1 MESVKTGKTNKV
13 GKNTEMAHTKTNKE
27 THFKQVSAITNRIR
41 SIGGIFTK
49 IAKKVRELVKKHP
62 KKSSAALVVLTPVA
76 CKRAKEL
83 DDKVQ
88 DKSKQAEKE
97 NKINW
102 WKYSGLTIATSLL
115 LAACSAG
122 DIDKQIELEQEKQ
135 KTEQEKKEAE
145 NARDRANKSEIELEQ
160 ERQKTNKSGIEL
172 ANSQIKA
179 EQERQK
185 TEQEKQKANK
195 SEIELE
201 QQKQKTINT
210 QRDLIKEQK
219 DFIKETEQNCQE
231 KHGQLFI
238 KRARIKTGITTGIA
252 IEIEAECKTPKPTKT
267 NQTPIQPKHLP
278 NSKHPHSQRGSKAQE
293 LIAYLL
299 FEQKDFIIETEQKCQ
314 EKHNQFFIKKAG
326 IKGGAI
332 EVEAECKTPKPTK
345 TNQTPIQPKHL
356 PNSKQPHSQRGS
368 KAQELIAYL
377 QKELESLPY
386 SQKAIAKQVDFYKPS
401 SIAYLELDPRDFKVT
416 EEWQNENLK
425 IRSKAQAKMLEMRK
439 PQANLS
445 PSQSFLFVQRIFA
458 DINKEI
464 EAAANTE
471 KKAEKVGYGYSKR
484 V

>member
-13 GKNTEMAHTKTNKE
+13 GKNTEIANTKTNKE
-27 THFKQVSAITNRIR
+27 THFKQVSAIINTLR

-49 IAKKVRELVKKHP
+49 IAKKVRELFKKHP
-62 KKSSAALVVLTPVA
+62 KKSKVALVVLTHVA

-135 KTEQEKKEAE
+135 KANKSGIELEQERQKTEQEKQK
-145 NARDRANKSEIELEQ
+145 ANKSEIELEQ

-238 KRARIKTGITTGIA
+238 KKTRIKTGITTGIA
-252 IEIEAECKTPKPTKT
+252 IEIEAECKTPKP
-267 NQTPIQPKHLP
+267 
-278 NSKHPHSQRGSKAQE
+278 A
-293 LIAYLL
+293 
-299 FEQKDFIIETEQKCQ
+299 
-314 EKHNQFFIKKAG
+314 
-326 IKGGAI
+326 
-332 EVEAECKTPKPTK
+332 K

-368 KAQELIAYL
+368 KTQELIAYL

-386 SQKAIAKQVDFYKPS
+386 SQKAIAKQVNFYKPS

-425 IRSKAQAKMLEMRK
+425 IRSKAQAKMLEMRNVK
-439 PQANLS
+439 PYPQAHLS
-445 PSQSFLFVQRIFA
+445 TSQSLLFVQKIFA
-458 DINKEI
+458 D
-464 EAAANTE
+464 
-471 KKAEKVGYGYSKR
+471 S
-484 V
+484 

>member
-1 MESVKTGKTNKV
+1 MGKIVFLKKRLAMESVKTGKTNKV

-27 THFKQVSAITNRIR
+27 THFKRVGAITNILR

-62 KKSSAALVVLTPVA
+62 KKSNVALVVLTHVA

-97 NKINW
+97 NQINW

-115 LAACSAG
+115 LAACSVG
-122 DIDKQIELEQEKQ
+122 DIDKQIEL
-135 KTEQEKKEAE
+135 EQEKKEAE
-145 NARDRANKSEIELEQ
+145 NARDRANKSGIELEQ

-185 TEQEKQKANK
+185 TEQEKQKTNK

-267 NQTPIQPKHLP
+267 NQTPK
-278 NSKHPHSQRGSKAQE
+278 E
-293 LIAYLL
+293 
-299 FEQKDFIIETEQKCQ
+299 
-314 EKHNQFFIKKAG
+314 
-326 IKGGAI
+326 
-332 EVEAECKTPKPTK
+332 
-345 TNQTPIQPKHL
+345 PKHL

-368 KAQELIAYL
+368 KAQEFIAYL
-377 QKELESLPY
+377 QKELEFLPY
-386 SQKAIAKQVDFYKPS
+386 SQKTIAKQVDFYRPS

-425 IRSKAQAKMLEMRK
+425 IRSKAQAKMLEMRHLK
-439 PQANLS
+439 PDSQAHLS
-445 PSQSFLFVQRIFA
+445 TSQSLLFVQKIFA

-464 EAAANTE
+464 KVVANTE
-471 KKAEKVGYGYSKR
+471 KKAEKAGYGYSKR
-484 V
+484 M

>member
-13 GKNTEMAHTKTNKE
+13 GKNAETANTKANKE
-27 THFKQVSAITNRIR
+27 TRFKQANAITNTLR
-41 SIGGIFTK
+41 SIGGFFTK

-62 KKSSAALVVLTPVA
+62 KKSKVALVVLTHVA

-97 NKINW
+97 NQINW

-115 LAACSAG
+115 LAACNVG
-122 DIDKQIELEQEKQ
+122 DIDKQIELEQEK
-135 KTEQEKKEAE
+135 KEVE
-145 NARDRANKSEIELEQ
+145 NARDRANKSGIELEQ

-252 IEIEAECKTPKPTKT
+252 IE
-267 NQTPIQPKHLP
+267 
-278 NSKHPHSQRGSKAQE
+278 
-293 LIAYLL
+293 
-299 FEQKDFIIETEQKCQ
+299 
-314 EKHNQFFIKKAG
+314 
-326 IKGGAI
+326 
-332 EVEAECKTPKPTK
+332 VEAECKTPKPAK

-386 SQKAIAKQVDFYKPS
+386 SQKAIAKQVDFYRPS

-416 EEWQNENLK
+416 EEWQKENLK
-425 IRSKAQAKMLEMRK
+425 IRSKAQAKMLEMRDLK
-439 PQANLS
+439 PNPQAHL
-445 PSQSFLFVQRIFA
+445 PTSQSLLFVQKIFA

-464 EAAANTE
+464 KVVANTE
-471 KKAEKVGYGYSKR
+471 KKAEKAGYGYSKR
-484 V
+484 M

>member
-1 MESVKTGKTNKV
+1 MKSVKTGKTNKV
-13 GKNTEMAHTKTNKE
+13 SKNTEMANTKTNKE
-27 THFKQVSAITNRIR
+27 THFKQVSAITNRLR

-62 KKSSAALVVLTPVA
+62 KKSNAALVVLTHVA

-97 NKINW
+97 NQINW

-115 LAACSAG
+115 LAACSVG

-135 KTEQEKKEAE
+135 EANKSGIELEQQRQKTEQERQKT
-145 NARDRANKSEIELEQ
+145 NKSEIELEQ

-185 TEQEKQKANK
+185 TEQEKQKTNK
-195 SEIELE
+195 SEIELANSQIKAE
-201 QQKQKTINT
+201 QEKQKTINT

-219 DFIKETEQNCQE
+219 DLVKETEQNCQE

-238 KRARIKTGITTGIA
+238 KKTRIKTGITTGIA
-252 IEIEAECKTPKPTKT
+252 IEIEAECKTPKP
-267 NQTPIQPKHLP
+267 
-278 NSKHPHSQRGSKAQE
+278 A
-293 LIAYLL
+293 
-299 FEQKDFIIETEQKCQ
+299 
-314 EKHNQFFIKKAG
+314 
-326 IKGGAI
+326 
-332 EVEAECKTPKPTK
+332 K

-356 PNSKQPHSQRGS
+356 PNSKQPHSQRES

-386 SQKAIAKQVDFYKPS
+386 SQKAIAKQVNFYKPS

-439 PQANLS
+439 TQANLS
-445 PSQSFLFVQRIFA
+445 ASQSLLFVQKIFA
-458 DINKEI
+458 DVNKEI
-464 EAAANTE
+464 EATANTE
-471 KKAEKVGYGYSKR
+471 KKAEKAGYGYSKR
-484 V
+484 M

>member
-1 MESVKTGKTNKV
+1 MKSVKTGKTNKV
-13 GKNTEMAHTKTNKE
+13 SKNTEMANTKTNKE
-27 THFKQVSAITNRIR
+27 THFKQVSAITNTLR

-62 KKSSAALVVLTPVA
+62 KKSKVALVVLTHAA

-97 NKINW
+97 NQINW
-102 WKYSGLTIATSLL
+102 WKYSRLTIATSLL
-115 LAACSAG
+115 LAACSTG

-135 KTEQEKKEAE
+135 KANKSGIELEQERQKTEQEKQK
-145 NARDRANKSEIELEQ
+145 ANKSEIELEQ

-238 KRARIKTGITTGIA
+238 KKARIKTGITTGIA
-252 IEIEAECKTPKPTKT
+252 IEIEAECKTPKPAKT

-278 NSKHPHSQRGSKAQE
+278 NP
-293 LIAYLL
+293 
-299 FEQKDFIIETEQKCQ
+299 
-314 EKHNQFFIKKAG
+314 
-326 IKGGAI
+326 
-332 EVEAECKTPKPTK
+332 
-345 TNQTPIQPKHL
+345 
-356 PNSKQPHSQRGS
+356 KQPHSQRGS
-368 KAQELIAYL
+368 KAQEFIAYL

-386 SQKAIAKQVDFYKPS
+386 SQKAIAKQVDFYRPS

-445 PSQSFLFVQRIFA
+445 TSQSLLFVQKIFA

-464 EAAANTE
+464 KVVANTE
-471 KKAEKVGYGYSKR
+471 KKAEKAGYGYSKR
-484 V
+484 M

>member
-13 GKNTEMAHTKTNKE
+13 GKNTEMANTKANKE
-27 THFKQVSAITNRIR
+27 THFKRVGAITNILR
-41 SIGGIFTK
+41 SIGGIFIK
-49 IAKKVRELVKKHP
+49 IVNKVRELVKKHP
-62 KKSSAALVVLTPVA
+62 KKSNVALVVLTHVA
-76 CKRAKEL
+76 CKKAKEL

-115 LAACSAG
+115 LAACSIG
-122 DIDKQIELEQEKQ
+122 DVDKQIELEQERQ

-145 NARDRANKSEIELEQ
+145 NARDRANKSGIELEQ
-160 ERQKTNKSGIEL
+160 E
-172 ANSQIKA
+172 
-179 EQERQK
+179 
-185 TEQEKQKANK
+185 
-195 SEIELE
+195 
-201 QQKQKTINT
+201 KQKTIKT
-210 QRDLIKEQK
+210 QK
-219 DFIKETEQNCQE
+219 DFIKYLEQNCKE
-231 KHGQLFI
+231 NHGQFLIEKGGI
-238 KRARIKTGITTGIA
+238 KAGIDGIT
-252 IEIEAECKTPKPTKT
+252 IEAEAKCKTPKPAKT
-267 NQTPIQPKHLP
+267 NQTPIQ
-278 NSKHPHSQRGSKAQE
+278 S
-293 LIAYLL
+293 
-299 FEQKDFIIETEQKCQ
+299 
-314 EKHNQFFIKKAG
+314 
-326 IKGGAI
+326 
-332 EVEAECKTPKPTK
+332 
-345 TNQTPIQPKHL
+345 KHL

-401 SIAYLELDPRDFKVT
+401 SIAYLELDPRDFKAT

-445 PSQSFLFVQRIFA
+445 PFQSFSILQNIVA

-464 EAAANTE
+464 EASANTA
-471 KKAEKVGYGYSKR
+471 KKAEKAGYGYSKR

>member
-13 GKNTEMAHTKTNKE
+13 GKNAETADTKANKE
-27 THFKQVSAITNRIR
+27 THFKQANAITNIIR
-41 SIGGIFTK
+41 SVGGFFTK
-49 IAKKVRELVKKHP
+49 IAKRVRELVKKHP
-62 KKSSAALVVLTPVA
+62 EKSSAALVVLTHVA
-76 CKRAKEL
+76 CRKAKEL

-97 NKINW
+97 NQINW
-102 WKYSGLTIATSLL
+102 WKYSGLTIAASLL

-122 DIDKQIELEQEKQ
+122 DTDKQIELEQEKQ
-135 KTEQEKKEAE
+135 KTEQEQQKTEQERQK
-145 NARDRANKSEIELEQ
+145 ANRSGIELEQ

-185 TEQEKQKANK
+185 TEQEKQKTNK
-195 SEIELE
+195 SGIELE

-238 KRARIKTGITTGIA
+238 KKARIKTGITTGI
-252 IEIEAECKTPKPTKT
+252 
-267 NQTPIQPKHLP
+267 
-278 NSKHPHSQRGSKAQE
+278 
-293 LIAYLL
+293 
-299 FEQKDFIIETEQKCQ
+299 
-314 EKHNQFFIKKAG
+314 
-326 IKGGAI
+326 AI

-356 PNSKQPHSQRGS
+356 PNSKQPRSQRGS

-401 SIAYLELDPRDFKVT
+401 SIAYLELDPRDFSVT
-416 EEWQNENLK
+416 EEWQKENLK
-425 IRSKAQAKMLEMRK
+425 IRSKAQAKMLEMRSLK
-439 PQANLS
+439 PDSQAHL
-445 PSQSFLFVQRIFA
+445 PTSQSLLFVQKIFA
-458 DINKEI
+458 DVNKEI
-464 EAAANTE
+464 KAAANTE
-471 KKAEKVGYGYSKR
+471 KKVEKVSYGYSKR

>member
-1 MESVKTGKTNKV
+1 MKLVKTAKEKKV
-13 GKNTEMAHTKTNKE
+13 FKNTEMAHTKTNKK
-27 THFKQVSAITNRIR
+27 THFKQVGAITNKIR

-62 KKSSAALVVLTPVA
+62 KKSKVALVVLTHVA

-122 DIDKQIELEQEKQ
+122 DIDKQIELEQEK
-135 KTEQEKKEAE
+135 KEVESTRDRANKSGIELEQEKKEAE
-145 NARDRANKSEIELEQ
+145 NARDRANKSGIELEQ
-160 ERQKTNKSGIEL
+160 E
-172 ANSQIKA
+172 
-179 EQERQK
+179 
-185 TEQEKQKANK
+185 
-195 SEIELE
+195 
-201 QQKQKTINT
+201 KQKTI
-210 QRDLIKEQK
+210 DIEK
-219 DFIKETEQNCQE
+219 DFIKDLKQNCKENLGQFFIE
-231 KHGQLFI
+231 KGGI
-238 KRARIKTGITTGIA
+238 KAGIG
-252 IEIEAECKTPKPTKT
+252 IEIETECKTPKPTKT
-267 NQTPIQPKHLP
+267 NQTPK
-278 NSKHPHSQRGSKAQE
+278 E
-293 LIAYLL
+293 
-299 FEQKDFIIETEQKCQ
+299 
-314 EKHNQFFIKKAG
+314 
-326 IKGGAI
+326 
-332 EVEAECKTPKPTK
+332 
-345 TNQTPIQPKHL
+345 PKHL

-368 KAQELIAYL
+368 KAQEFIAYL

-425 IRSKAQAKMLEMRK
+425 IRSKAQAKMLEMRN

-445 PSQSFLFVQRIFA
+445 PFQSFSILQNIVA

>member
-1 MESVKTGKTNKV
+1 MKLVKTGKTNKV

-27 THFKQVSAITNRIR
+27 THFKQVSAITNRLK

-62 KKSSAALVVLTPVA
+62 KKSNVALVVLTHVA
-76 CKRAKEL
+76 CKKAKEL

-97 NKINW
+97 NRINW

-115 LAACSAG
+115 LAACSVG

-145 NARDRANKSEIELEQ
+145 NARDRANKSGIELEQ

-185 TEQEKQKANK
+185 TEQEKQKTNK

-252 IEIEAECKTPKPTKT
+252 IEIEAECKTPKP
-267 NQTPIQPKHLP
+267 
-278 NSKHPHSQRGSKAQE
+278 A
-293 LIAYLL
+293 
-299 FEQKDFIIETEQKCQ
+299 
-314 EKHNQFFIKKAG
+314 
-326 IKGGAI
+326 
-332 EVEAECKTPKPTK
+332 K

-368 KAQELIAYL
+368 KAQEFIAYL
-377 QKELESLPY
+377 QKELEFLPY

-401 SIAYLELDPRDFKVT
+401 SIAYLKLDPRDFKVT

-425 IRSKAQAKMLEMRK
+425 IRSKAQAKMLEMRN

-445 PSQSFLFVQRIFA
+445 TFQSFSILQNIVA

-464 EAAANTE
+464 EASANTE

-484 V
+484 M

>member
-13 GKNTEMAHTKTNKE
+13 GKNTETANTKANKE
-27 THFKQVSAITNRIR
+27 AHFKQASTITNTIR
-41 SIGGIFTK
+41 SISGFFTK
-49 IAKKVRELVKKHP
+49 IMKRVRGLVKKHP
-62 KKSSAALVVLTPVA
+62 KKSRAALVVLTHVA
-76 CKRAKEL
+76 CRKAKEL

-97 NKINW
+97 NQINW
-102 WKYSGLTIATSLL
+102 WKYSGLTIAASLL
-115 LAACSAG
+115 LAACSVG
-122 DIDKQIELEQEKQ
+122 DTDKQIELEQEKQ
-135 KTEQEKKEAE
+135 KANKSGIELEQERQKTEQERQKT
-145 NARDRANKSEIELEQ
+145 NKSEIELEQ

-231 KHGQLFI
+231 NHG
-238 KRARIKTGITTGIA
+238 
-252 IEIEAECKTPKPTKT
+252 
-267 NQTPIQPKHLP
+267 
-278 NSKHPHSQRGSKAQE
+278 
-293 LIAYLL
+293 
-299 FEQKDFIIETEQKCQ
+299 
-314 EKHNQFFIKKAG
+314 QFFIKKGGIKAG
-326 IKGGAI
+326 IGI

-345 TNQTPIQPKHL
+345 TNQTPVQPKHL
-356 PNSKQPHSQRGS
+356 PNSKQPRSQRGS

-401 SIAYLELDPRDFKVT
+401 SIAYLELDPRDFNVT
-416 EEWQNENLK
+416 EEWQKENLK
-425 IRSKAQAKMLEMRK
+425 ILKCLK
-439 PQANLS
+439 
-445 PSQSFLFVQRIFA
+445 
-458 DINKEI
+458 
-464 EAAANTE
+464 
-471 KKAEKVGYGYSKR
+471 
-484 V
+484 